1 MTRLITRSIPRLVRC
16 LRFPFPPVTRQWCG
30 EKTTSHELRKH
41 GSSLRCVCVC
51 SRSGTF
57 HKEKWRYTLHYITL
71 HTLHQVTLCYL
82 ALPCIALRY
91 IALHYIILHYIT
103 LDYIHTSIYIYIY
116 IHNYPQTPCVA
127 QTLTLRML
135 CCRI

>member
-1 MTRLITRSIPRLVRC
+1 MTRLISRSIPRLVRC
-16 LRFPFPPVTRQWCG
+16 LRFPFPPVARQWCG

-57 HKEKWRYTLHYITL
+57 HKEKWRYTLHYITYIASSYVML
-71 HTLHQVTLCYL
+71 PCL
-82 ALPCIALRY
+82 ALHCIALHCITLYY
-91 IALHYIILHYIT
+91 ITLHYIRLHTYI
-103 LDYIHTSIYIYIY
+103 YIYIYIY